1 MYTRK
6 SDNLAE
12 MDQFLETQNLLRLN
26 YEEIKHINIPITTKE
41 IEFIIKNLLTEKN
54 PGPDVYSSEFYNIF

>member
-6 SDNLAE
+6 LDNLAE

-41 IEFIIKNLLTEKN
+41 IEFIIKNLLTKKN

>member
-6 SDNLAE
+6 LDNLAE

-54 PGPDVYSSEFYNIF
+54 PGPDV